1 VGGSWPQRAPPRSGW
16 LCSGLNPGI
25 GVLRSISHR
34 QFSHTAAL
42 RGSPDAIAAALF
54 AAPRARAE
62 DATPV
67 DNCLA
72 LRAELEQ
79 VEEQLKWIPRHRS
92 RGAVQDDMTVL
103 KAQRNW
109 LTSKACTDLTFEASR
124 EFCQRYSTLA
134 AEYASGQEAEKYEA
148 KIAQLGADLAT
159 ARPGP
164 ACLRK

>member
-1 VGGSWPQRAPPRSGW
+1 MLQSTPRQRWRWQMPTGPPVVRLQLHLGSGSSSLGNVGQVVAAFGDLQEGRD
-16 LCSGLNPGI
+16 GI
-25 GVLRSISHR
+25 
-34 QFSHTAAL
+34 
-42 RGSPDAIAAALF
+42 
-54 AAPRARAE
+54 ARAE

-92 RGAVQDDMTVL
+92 RGAVQGDMTVL